1 MSNGNKRLIRQIEFI
16 KETDRLKDVL
26 RQTYTAGGKRR
37 ENDAEHSWH
46 LALMA
51 ILLHEH
57 ANTSLSEGD
66 LLRVI
71 KMLIIH
77 DIVEIDAGDTFAY
90 DDDGLRDKE
99 EREEKAAQRLFSML
113 PPDQREEIYG
123 LWREFEE
130 RKTPAARFAAALDR
144 LQPMLLNYLSEG
156 KAWKAHD
163 VRSRQVYERNR
174 HIEEGSSALWE
185 FARLLIDDAVRK
197 GYLDE

>member
-99 EREEKAAQRLFSML
+99 EREEKRHNVCFPCSRLTNAKKFTDCGGNSKSGKHL
-113 PPDQREEIYG
+113 P
-123 LWREFEE
+123 
-130 RKTPAARFAAALDR
+130 
-144 LQPMLLNYLSEG
+144 
-156 KAWKAHD
+156 HD
-163 VRSRQVYERNR
+163 LPL
-174 HIEEGSSALWE
+174 HWIGSSPC
-185 FARLLIDDAVRK
+185 F
-197 GYLDE
+197 